1 MWNWGSRS
9 PSHNKEGKGD
19 DPRFIIIEI
28 RRRMHQQQYT
38 GVKYHRASAGT
49 TTKEGRNSRS
59 FSSPPRGPRRSS
71 SRDRAPLRRSPTVR
85 RTRSESSS
93 GAGLEITYWDSRRRV
108 TARIQLTRFQI
119 LCLLVVILASLASLS
134 SREVNA
140 SELLSFLSWWFR
152 A

>member
-19 DPRFIIIEI
+19 DPRFIIIGI

-49 TTKEGRNSRS
+49 TTKDSRDSRS
-59 FSSPPRGPRRSS
+59 YSSPPRGSRSNS
-71 SRDRAPLRRSPTVR
+71 SQDRGALRRSPTVR

-108 TARIQLTRFQI
+108 TVRIQLTRFQI
-119 LCLLVVILASLASLS
+119 LCLLIVILASLASLS